1 MIKKEK
7 IIKINT
13 DKCTGCRSCEM
24 ACSAFHSTPRYSITN
39 PSRARIHVFRNELMD
54 EYVPV
59 YASEY
64 TQAQCNGRQVHTI
77 SGKEYSLCTFCG
89 ASCPSRDIFKEPDSG
104 LPLKCDLC
112 ESEPPLEEPMCVQVC
127 EPGCLTYEE
136 REVKD
141 ETVAEKDLIPGKKQ
155 EMEIGLETLVKKH
168 GIKNVRKSLSRL
180 SKNE

>member
-24 ACSAFHSTPRYSITN
+24 ACSAFHATPRYSITN
-39 PSRARIHVFRNELMD
+39 PDRARIHVFRNELMD

-59 YASEY
+59 YASEF
-64 TQAQCNGRQVHTI
+64 TQARCNGRQVHTI
-77 SGKEYSLCTFCG
+77 AGKEYSICTFCG

-112 ESEPPLEEPMCVQVC
+112 ESDPPLEEPMCVQVC

-136 REVKD
+136 REVV
-141 ETVAEKDLIPGKKQ
+141 EEKEEGSVPISQKTI
-155 EMEIGLETLVKKH
+155 EMEIGLESLIKKH
-168 GIKNVRKSLSRL
+168 GIKKVKDAL
-180 SKNE
+180 SKMSK

>member
-7 IIKINT
+7 VIKINT
-13 DKCTGCRSCEM
+13 DKCTGCRSCEI
-24 ACSAFHSTPRYSITN
+24 ACSAFHATPKYSITN
-39 PSRARIHVFRNELMD
+39 PGRARIHVFRNEIWD

-64 TQAQCNGRQVHTI
+64 TEARCNGRQVHTI

-112 ESEPPLEEPMCVQVC
+112 ESDPPLEKPMCVQVC

-136 REVKD
+136 QEVVE
-141 ETVAEKDLIPGKKQ
+141 ETAAVEGPAADKNQ
-155 EMEIGLETLVKKH
+155 EMEIGLESLIKKH
-168 GIKNVRKSLSRL
+168 GLKKVKDTISKL
-180 SKNE
+180 SK

>member
-1 MIKKEK
+1 MKKDK
-7 IIKINT
+7 IIKVNT
-13 DKCTGCRSCEM
+13 DKCTGCRVLRNGLLRVSR
-24 ACSAFHSTPRYSITN
+24 HSRNTVSPIRAG
-39 PSRARIHVFRNELMD
+39 ARIHVFRNELAN

-64 TQAQCNGRQVHTI
+64 TPAQCNGRQVHTI

-112 ESEPPLEEPMCVQVC
+112 ANEPPLEKPMCVQVC

-136 REVKD
+136 REVD
-141 ETVAEKDLIPGKKQ
+141 DAQQSREDAGR
-155 EMEIGLETLVKKH
+155 H
-168 GIKNVRKSLSRL
+168 GDRAWSRW
-180 SKNE
+180 SRNTD

>member
-13 DKCTGCRSCEM
+13 DKCTGCRSCEV
-24 ACSAFHSTPRYSITN
+24 ACSAFHATPRYSITN
-39 PSRARIHVFRNELMD
+39 PGRARIHVFRNELMD

-64 TQAQCNGRQVHTI
+64 TQARCNGRQVHTI
-77 SGKEYSLCTFCG
+77 AGKEYSICTFCG

-112 ESEPPLEEPMCVQVC
+112 ESDPPLEKPMCVQVC

-136 REVKD
+136 REVV
-141 ETVAEKDLIPGKKQ
+141 EEKEEGEIPVPQKTL
-155 EMEIGLETLVKKH
+155 EMEIGLESLIKKH
-168 GIKNVRKSLSRL
+168 GIKRVKDAL
-180 SKNE
+180 SKMSK

>member
-24 ACSAFHSTPRYSITN
+24 ACSAFHATPRYSITN
-39 PSRARIHVFRNELMD
+39 PGRARIHVFRNELMD
-54 EYVPV
+54 EYIPV

-64 TQAQCNGRQVHTI
+64 TQARCNGRQVHTI
-77 SGKEYSLCTFCG
+77 NNKEYSICTFCG

-112 ESEPPLEEPMCVQVC
+112 ESDPPLEKPMCVQVC

-136 REVKD
+136 RDVV
-141 ETVAEKDLIPGKKQ
+141 ETEEESKVPVSQKTQ
-155 EMEIGLETLVKKH
+155 EMEIGLETLIKKH
-168 GIKNVRKSLSRL
+168 GIKKVKDAI
-180 SKNE
+180 SKMSK

>member
-1 MIKKEK
+1 MVKKEK
-7 IIKINT
+7 IIKVNT

-24 ACSAFHSTPRYSITN
+24 ACSAFHATPKYSITN
-39 PSRARIHVFRNELMD
+39 PGRARIHVFRNELAN

-64 TQAQCNGRQVHTI
+64 TQARCNGRQVHTI

-112 ESEPPLEEPMCVQVC
+112 ENDPPLEAPMCVQVC

-136 REVKD
+136 REEPVTED
-141 ETVAEKDLIPGKKQ
+141 EPAVEKRR
-155 EMEIGLETLVKKH
+155 EMEIGLESLVKKH
-168 GIKNVRKSLSRL
+168 GIKTVQDSLSRI
-180 SKNE
+180 SKS

>member
-13 DKCTGCRSCEM
+13 DKCTGCRSCEV
-24 ACSAFHSTPRYSITN
+24 ACSAFHATPRYSITN
-39 PSRARIHVFRNELMD
+39 PGRARIHVFRNELMD

-64 TQAQCNGRQVHTI
+64 TQARCNGRQVHTI
-77 SGKEYSLCTFCG
+77 AGKEYSICTFCG

-112 ESEPPLEEPMCVQVC
+112 ESDPPLEKPMCVQVC

-136 REVKD
+136 REVVD
-141 ETVAEKDLIPGKKQ
+141 EKEEGELPVPQKTL
-155 EMEIGLETLVKKH
+155 EMEIGLESLIKKH
-168 GIKNVRKSLSRL
+168 GMKKVKDAL
-180 SKNE
+180 SKMSK

>member
-1 MIKKEK
+1 MKKEK
-7 IIKINT
+7 IIKVNT
-13 DKCTGCRSCEM
+13 DKCTGCRSCEV
-24 ACSAFHSTPRYSITN
+24 ACSAFHATPQYSITN
-39 PSRARIHVFRNELMD
+39 PDRARIHVFRNELAN

-89 ASCPSRDIFKEPDSG
+89 ASCPSRDLFKEPDSG

-112 ESEPPLEEPMCVQVC
+112 ESNPPLEEPMCVQAC

-136 REVKD
+136 VEVPDDGFAAAKR
-141 ETVAEKDLIPGKKQ
+141 T
-155 EMEIGLETLVKKH
+155 EMESGLDALVKKH
-168 GIKNVRKSLSRL
+168 GAKAVKETLDRIAKG
-180 SKNE
+180 

>member
-1 MIKKEK
+1 MKKEK
-7 IIKINT
+7 IIKVNT
-13 DKCTGCRSCEM
+13 DKCTGCRSCEV

-39 PSRARIHVFRNELMD
+39 PSRARIHVFRNELAN

-59 YASEY
+59 YASDY
-64 TQAQCNGRQVHTI
+64 TQARCNGRQVHTI

-112 ESEPPLEEPMCVQVC
+112 ENEPPLDEPMCVQAC

-136 REVKD
+136 VEVPDVPIGSEESAAAKRS
-141 ETVAEKDLIPGKKQ
+141 
-155 EMEIGLETLVKKH
+155 EMESGLDALVKKH
-168 GIKNVRKSLSRL
+168 GAKAVKDTLERIAKG
-180 SKNE
+180 